1 MSLASAA
8 LNAQSG
14 LNTLTAEAS
23 VLSRNITGASSTALY
38 SRKIANIT
46 AGLGGSQVVSITRA
60 SSQAVFDSMLAATS
74 ANAAESAISAA
85 LDQLNQT
92 IGTVSATDSATPS
105 GDGSP
110 AALLSKFT
118 NALQAYEG
126 SPSDSN
132 LARAAV
138 AAAGDLTNGL
148 NSASTMVDQVREQ
161 ADADMAASV
170 KTINSL
176 LAQFQSVNAQ
186 IVKGTA
192 TGADVTDAQDSR
204 DNILAELSKQI
215 GITTAAAPD
224 GGVSIYS
231 DGGVTLF
238 QGGMARSVTFVPTN
252 TYTAATAGN
261 AVYVDGVPI
270 TGNSAVMG
278 SRTGTLAGLTAVRD
292 NLAVIYQTQLD
303 GMAGALINSFKESDQ
318 TGPGADL
325 PGLFTVPGA
334 PPLTSIITGLA
345 SRIQINPSV
354 DPNQGGNP
362 FLLRDGGI
370 SGNSNYTYNSSGDA
384 SYQSRISQL
393 LSNLMSAQAFSPDG
407 KISTSAKLSDYASG
421 SISWLEEQRSA
432 TASQSAYQSALLNTA
447 SAALSNA
454 TGVNLDDQMSKMLD
468 LENSYSATAK
478 LLSTIDGMFGAFLTD
493 LANLPA

>member
-1 MSLASAA
+1 
-8 LNAQSG
+8 
-14 LNTLTAEAS
+14 
-23 VLSRNITGASSTALY
+23 
-38 SRKIANIT
+38 
-46 AGLGGSQVVSITRA
+46 
-60 SSQAVFDSMLAATS
+60 
-74 ANAAESAISAA
+74 
-85 LDQLNQT
+85 
-92 IGTVSATDSATPS
+92 
-105 GDGSP
+105 
-110 AALLSKFT
+110 
-118 NALQAYEG
+118 
-126 SPSDSN
+126 
-132 LARAAV
+132 
-138 AAAGDLTNGL
+138 
-148 NSASTMVDQVREQ
+148 
-161 ADADMAASV
+161 
-170 KTINSL
+170 
-176 LAQFQSVNAQ
+176 
-186 IVKGTA
+186 
-192 TGADVTDAQDSR
+192 
-204 DNILAELSKQI
+204 
-215 GITTAAAPD
+215 
-224 GGVSIYS
+224 
-231 DGGVTLF
+231 
-238 QGGMARSVTFVPTN
+238 MARSVTFVPTN